1 RDDIYEFDLFCF
13 DSRDIVVI
21 GEDDLTEDVKKSIE
35 DYELQ
40 DVESTVNKEYDE
52 ENDTINS
59 SKTDIKKSCFLFLM
73 KMIYKEISP
82 YVREIKKNFAN
93 SKNLTECDGARQQYD
108 YENHDKIGNSTPPI
122 DLEKGPISTMSPK
135 IVGDET
141 QEPIIGGGQLD
152 YMKDEETDEDIID
165 KMAKDPWVYHKT
177 NLEALEKIRQS
188 GFKQGDFI
196 EGLAST
202 RKVDFP
208 GDVSL
213 RVRQRNLPSSQVGEY
228 GKGVKWH
235 LPNFEDTGLSIAPEN
250 IEVYSGDTGSPTSL
264 KTKGV
269 WKPLIEPSMKDPKVE
284 KDYAPVTGV
293 YSTQHQI
300 PGEMS
305 NLITKP
311 IKVDPAVETKRKNIL
326 NQNSEPYF
334 EKMDLF
340 VAGNLTNLKKTINSW
355 FFDLTKSTETEDALV
370 SLKKSLI
377 SWNKYISKSEKG
389 VSLSIY
395 NFSDLAYSK
404 ISKCIKDT
412 PMGSYKQKRAIDS
425 ELKFLNQKLSLE

>member
-1 RDDIYEFDLFCF
+1 
-13 DSRDIVVI
+13 
-21 GEDDLTEDVKKSIE
+21 
-35 DYELQ
+35 
-40 DVESTVNKEYDE
+40 
-52 ENDTINS
+52 
-59 SKTDIKKSCFLFLM
+59 M
-73 KMIYKEISP
+73 
-82 YVREIKKNFAN
+82 
-93 SKNLTECDGARQQYD
+93 
-108 YENHDKIGNSTPPI
+108 
-122 DLEKGPISTMSPK
+122 
-135 IVGDET
+135 
-141 QEPIIGGGQLD
+141 
-152 YMKDEETDEDIID
+152 
-165 KMAKDPWVYHKT
+165 
-177 NLEALEKIRQS
+177 
-188 GFKQGDFI
+188 
-196 EGLAST
+196 
-202 RKVDFP
+202 
-208 GDVSL
+208 
-213 RVRQRNLPSSQVGEY
+213 
-228 GKGVKWH
+228 
-235 LPNFEDTGLSIAPEN
+235 
-250 IEVYSGDTGSPTSL
+250 
-264 KTKGV
+264 
-269 WKPLIEPSMKDPKVE
+269 IEPSMKDPKVE